1 MSPRVSHSSEL
12 VEVPEGDAGDAIVAA
27 LAAGGVD
34 YVFFTSGSEICFYQE
49 AIAKAAATGRPAP
62 KLIVMTHE
70 HASLNAAL
78 GYSAVTG
85 KPSATAAHVDAGTL
99 HHGAAIHTTMH
110 AHLPIIMTAG
120 FPPTSATGSTRA
132 ARNTGAHLWL
142 QETFDQHSVVRQYV
156 KWDHHLTGHDDPGL
170 QVSRAIQVATSEPCG
185 PVYLSVAPEVSMAA
199 RPAGRFP
206 SARALGSATPPAPDP
221 DGIEEIVAR
230 ILAAERPCLIV
241 SGSGR
246 NPATVPELVSLCELL
261 GLRVVHGAT
270 QSYLSFPLTHPLMQV
285 GSDLRDCDVI
295 VVLETDV
302 PWMPGGQA
310 PDRDAWVAVLGL
322 DPIKGKIPTYEFTA
336 DMRLTSDSLRAIRS
350 LRAEAEKTMTPRDHD
365 RAALRRD
372 VAKQDSN
379 AQREALA
386 KLVPPIEPGGL
397 LHPLHVSQALGDL
410 LGGDSIVFD
419 DTLPHN
425 RVLQFLRNDAPGSFF
440 HTPGTSGGWAT
451 GAAFGASLGA
461 PGKDVV
467 AITGDGFYMF
477 STPTPAL
484 WAGVRYRAPF
494 LTVVYQNR
502 SWATG
507 TLRLASMYPDGY
519 GLKADCDG
527 GYFDPPMDF
536 ALEARSAGAHGENVR
551 EAQQLRPALERGL
564 KAIRSGTP
572 AVISVWLPRHLHED

>member
-1 MSPRVSHSSEL
+1 MNARLSYSREL

-49 AIAKAAATGRPAP
+49 AIAKARATGRPAP

-156 KWDHHLTGHDDPGL
+156 KWDHQLKGHDDPGL

-199 RPAGRFP
+199 RQASSFP
-206 SARALGSATPPAPDP
+206 SARALGAATPPAPDP

-270 QSYLSFPLTHPLMQV
+270 QSYLSFPLAHPLMQIE
-285 GSDLRDCDVI
+285 SDLRNCDVA

-302 PWMPGGQA
+302 PWMPGERA
-310 PDRDAWVAVLGL
+310 PGGDAWVAVLGL

-336 DMRLTSDSLRAIRS
+336 DMRLTSDSLRAIRA
-350 LRAEAEKTMTPRDHD
+350 LRAEADRTMTQRDRD
-365 RAALRRD
+365 RAASRRE
-372 VAKQDSN
+372 AAGQESN
-379 AQREALA
+379 AQREALSR
-386 KLVPPIEPGGL
+386 LVPPVEPGAPI
-397 LHPLHVSQALGDL
+397 HPLHVSQALGEL
-410 LGGDSIVFD
+410 LSRDSIVFD

-425 RVLQFLRNDAPGSFF
+425 RIHQFLRNDAPGSFF
-440 HTPGTSGGWAT
+440 HTPGTSGGWAA

-461 PGKDVV
+461 PGKDIV

-484 WAGVRYRAPF
+484 WAGVRYAAPF

-507 TLRLASMYPDGY
+507 TVRLASMYPDGHA
-519 GLKADCDG
+519 LKADCDG

-536 ALEARSAGAHGENVR
+536 ALEAESAGAYGENVR
-551 EAQQLRPALERGL
+551 EAFQLKPALERGL
-564 KAIRSGTP
+564 RAVRSGRP
-572 AVISVWLPRHLHED
+572 AVISVWLPRHLHKD